1 MAQFDNGDEVHFDVG
16 PKKIEHRDVPSLP
29 FKRPENAPKADSHAL
44 PGKVQAD
51 APEIDVDFGATE
63 EVHFDVH
70 VKTAQPI
77 NIPDPHIKKE
87 IKEPA
92 PLPEQKSMHPQTA
105 KHSGMHPVMPISAV
119 FFSQSMD
126 EQVQTAHKSLDP
138 AISMASVS
146 DTLHSYGSY
155 TENSSRQTIINSDG
169 PAHVPPRHETGAID
183 VPKKSSKEEFTEK
196 RLGNRQGET
205 VSGERAAI
213 ESIRNAM
220 SESNFF
226 PPDDE
231 SPDEL
236 LDETGPHDIAEMRER
251 LDKAHSALR
260 DITGNRPTQPNQA
273 QWKNDDTTVL
283 PVKKKIEESP
293 FAGAL
298 RQKNPGVHEVHTD
311 GFKASIVEMA
321 THSNSIVISLQGR
334 IEQDQ
339 QKYLEDFFDRFVIQD
354 GQNIICNMAGL
365 ISISSSGWGV
375 LVAQLQRLRKHGGKL
390 FLCAMRGEVDQCFRV
405 LELDK
410 LFIVFPSVPEAL
422 RRTERERDTSLE
434 ARKTKTPW
442 TSEKTDNKA
451 SLSIEEKI
459 RSIISDNADLGV
471 GQISK
476 LLKSDE
482 YGNVKISL
490 WTLNAKLRSMNLS
503 TKEER
508 YRFFRSA

>member
-1 MAQFDNGDEVHFDVG
+1 VAQFDNGDEVHFDVG

-70 VKTAQPI
+70 VKTAKQ
-77 NIPDPHIKKE
+77 
-87 IKEPA
+87 
-92 PLPEQKSMHPQTA
+92 
-105 KHSGMHPVMPISAV
+105 SGMHPVMPISAV

-146 DTLHSYGSY
+146 DTRHSQSY
-155 TENSSRQTIINSDG
+155 SAENSSRQTIINSDG

-183 VPKKSSKEEFTEK
+183 VTKKSSNEEFAEK

-231 SPDEL
+231 SSDEL
-236 LDETGPHDIAEMRER
+236 LDETGPHDLAEMRER
-251 LDKAHSALR
+251 LDKAHAALR

-293 FAGAL
+293 FTGAL
-298 RQKNPGVHEVHTD
+298 RQKNPGVREVHAD

-339 QKYLEDFFDRFVIQD
+339 QKSLEEFFDRFVIQD

-422 RRTERERDTSLE
+422 RRTERERDMSVE

-442 TSEKTDNKA
+442 TVEKTADKA
-451 SLSIEEKI
+451 SLSLEEKI
-459 RSIISDNADLGV
+459 RSIISDNPDLGM

-482 YGNVKISL
+482 YGNVKINF